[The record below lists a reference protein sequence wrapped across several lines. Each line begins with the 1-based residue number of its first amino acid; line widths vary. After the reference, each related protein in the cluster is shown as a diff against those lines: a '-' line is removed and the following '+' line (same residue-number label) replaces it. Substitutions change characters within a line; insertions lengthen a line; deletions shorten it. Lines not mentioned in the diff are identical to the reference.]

1 MYKRR
6 RVTQGT
12 RYAYQS
18 RTKYQRRGNYTPKP
32 GFTRTAGFY
41 GRYNR
46 ASLKSTVAVNE
57 LKFKDTNLGATVITD
72 TGVILPA
79 TEKTFVQIPIGTGP
93 SERIGRQINVK
104 SLNAY
109 STLYKIATTVSETIN
124 VRLIWF
130 IDTQCNGQAPAITDV
145 LQTANINS
153 FRNMA
158 NSRRFK
164 VLKDQE
170 YVLTSQNWDGSQ
182 FSSVKRQVNV
192 FAKMNTP
199 IEYDASLTTGAITT
213 IRSNN
218 ILMLAI
224 SDTGNVAQLLGTV
237 RIRYDD

>member
-6 RVTQGT
+6 RTYQGT

-18 RTKYQRRGNYTPKP
+18 KTKYQRRGTYTPKS
-32 GFTRTAGFY
+32 GYTRTAGFY

-46 ASLKSTVAVNE
+46 ASLKNSVAVNE
-57 LKFKDTNLGATVITD
+57 LKYKDTVISGTYAQQTGTLFPPTD
-72 TGVILPA
+72 N
-79 TEKTFVQIPIGTGP
+79 TFVKIPVGTGP

-109 STLYKIATTVSETIN
+109 ITIEKAVSNEEGATC
-124 VRLIWF
+124 RLLWLL
-130 IDTQCNGQAPAITDV
+130 DTQCNGQAPAITDV
-145 LQTANINS
+145 LETANVNS

-158 NSRRFK
+158 NTKRFK

-170 YVLTSQNWDGSQ
+170 YTLTSQNFDGTQ
-182 FSSVKRQVNV
+182 FAAVKKQVNT
-192 FAKMNTP
+192 FIKLNAP

-218 ILMLAI
+218 LLLLAI
-224 SDTGNVAQLLGTV
+224 TDSNSVQVFGTV